1 MFFCYEHAYSH
12 QSRFKAVRPGI
23 VTEVFQ
29 WRAESFN
36 EGAKI
41 PLKEFVNGKI
51 FGTIASQTNEGL
63 GGKQ

>member
-1 MFFCYEHAYSH
+1 M
-12 QSRFKAVRPGI
+12 
-23 VTEVFQ
+23 TEVFQ

-51 FGTIASQTNEGL
+51 FGKIASQTNEGL